1 MEYEA
6 VIGLETHVQLKTKS
20 KMWCGC
26 ANQYGSEPNT
36 NVCPVCLGM
45 PGVLPVPN
53 DEALRLTVLTGFLLN
68 CEIPRFAKFDRKS
81 YFYPDAP
88 KNYQL
93 TQYDKP
99 STQNGFVE
107 FEFSGT
113 GFQSVGGQD
122 ARPTMARVRITRAHL
137 EEDVGK
143 LMHFDRNS
151 GVDFNRAGVPLMEI
165 VSEPDITGADMAYAY
180 LNALKDILIYG
191 NVSDCDMEKGMVR
204 CDVNISVRP
213 VGTKELG
220 AKIEIKNMNSF
231 SGVRRAAEYEIAR
244 QIAAVK
250 RGEKLIQ
257 STRRW
262 DDEAGITDEMRTKE
276 HAHDYRYFPDPDL
289 MPLAPTDA
297 WLAEVKSRV
306 VELPLARK
314 QRFMR
319 EYQLPASD
327 AEIFKNDVSL
337 GNYFELTMLAAQVK
351 NPKTI
356 ANLIT
361 NLVSR
366 ELSKENTIRKIK
378 LDELH
383 RGEPN
388 QDTDFSDFKFKPLTP
403 FDLKLEPK
411 QLVEL
416 AELIDEKTIGSAAA
430 QQVFAEMFET
440 GKSPS
445 VIVQEKGLAQ
455 VSDTGAIEKF
465 CDEAIGANPNSVSDY
480 KNGKIAALN
489 FLKGQVMKLSKG
501 KANPNL
507 AGEILERKLKG

>member
-26 ANQYGSEPNT
+26 ANAFGAEPNT
-36 NVCPVCLGM
+36 NVCPVCLGL

-53 DEALRLTVLTGFLLN
+53 EEALRLTVLTGYLLN

-81 YFYPDAP
+81 YFYPDMP

-99 STQNGFVE
+99 STANGYVE
-107 FEFSGT
+107 FEFGDSGA
-113 GFQSVGGQD
+113 GVPPASGG
-122 ARPTMARVRITRAHL
+122 AGVSPALARVHITRAHL

-143 LMHFDRNS
+143 STHFDRNS

-165 VSEPDITGADMAYAY
+165 VSEPDITSADMAYEY
-180 LNALKDILIYG
+180 LNALKEILVQG
-191 NVSDCDMEKGMVR
+191 GVSDCDMEKGMVR
-204 CDVNISVRP
+204 CDVNVSVRP

-231 SGVRRAAEYEIAR
+231 SGVRRALEYEIPR
-244 QIAAVK
+244 QIDAVK

-262 DDEAGITDEMRTKE
+262 DDVTGVTEQMRTKE
-276 HAHDYRYFPDPDL
+276 DAHDYRYFPDPDL
-289 MPLAPTDA
+289 MPLAPGDA

-314 QRFMR
+314 QRLMR
-319 EYQLPASD
+319 DYSLPAGD
-327 AEIFKNDVSL
+327 AEVFKSNVEL
-337 GNYFELTMLAAQVK
+337 GNYFEGIAKQAK
-351 NPKTI
+351 NPKAV
-356 ANLIT
+356 ANWLIN
-361 NLVSR
+361 NLQA
-366 ELSKENTIRKIK
+366 K
-378 LDELH
+378 LADSTLAGT
-383 RGEPN
+383 RSTAS
-388 QDTDFSDFKFKPLTP
+388 QTP
-403 FDLKLEPK
+403 GMDGDAVERVPTGVTLADLKFSPAALLELVG
-411 QLVEL
+411 LVE
-416 AELIDEKTIGSAAA
+416 AKTISNSAA
-430 QQVFAEMFET
+430 QQVFAEMFDT
-440 GKSPS
+440 GKSPAA
-445 VIVQEKGLAQ
+445 IVQEKGLAQ

-465 CDEAIGANPNSVSDY
+465 CDDAIAANPGPAADF
-480 KNGKIAALN
+480 KAGKIAALN

-501 KANPNL
+501 KANP
-507 AGEILERKLKG
+507 AVVGEILERKLRS